1 MKYVVTGLVL
11 LASLAALAL
20 LVMTNSGLDIL
31 DLKLFEKIN
40 NPQGNIIDKL
50 MVALTKYGRE
60 FVWIGVVALLFIVG
74 KKDAR
79 RAAVLL
85 TITFLIL
92 IPAGTILKDEVNRER
107 PSAPDE
113 KILVKGE
120 KDASFPSGHATIVSA
135 GAFILLT
142 RFNQGK
148 QIIFSFVLAAE
159 AILVMYSRMYVGNHY
174 PLDVLGGIF
183 LGIGVAAI
191 VISCSKFME
200 PIFSRMDKI
209 GRQQ

>member
-1 MKYVVTGLVL
+1 MKYLVTGLVL
-11 LASLAALAL
+11 FASLAALAL
-20 LVMTNSGLDIL
+20 LVMTNSGLDMW

-50 MVALTKYGRE
+50 MIALTKYGRE

-79 RAAVLL
+79 RTAVFL

-92 IPAGTILKDEVNRER
+92 IPAGTILKDEINRER
-107 PSAPDE
+107 PPSPDE

-142 RFNQGK
+142 RFNRGK
-148 QIIFSFVLAAE
+148 QLIFSLVLVAE
-159 AILVMYSRMYVGNHY
+159 AILVMYSRIYVGNHY

-183 LGIGVAAI
+183 LGIGVASI
-191 VISCSKFME
+191 IISCGRFME
-200 PIFSRMDKI
+200 PIFARTDKI
-209 GRQQ
+209 GRK